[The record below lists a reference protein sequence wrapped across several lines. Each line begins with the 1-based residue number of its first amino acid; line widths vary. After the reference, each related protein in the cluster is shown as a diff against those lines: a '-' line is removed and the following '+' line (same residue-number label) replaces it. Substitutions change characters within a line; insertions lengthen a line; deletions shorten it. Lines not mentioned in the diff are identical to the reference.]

1 MIVKSYEL
9 GKIDFTNFDFFL
21 IYGKNEGHQNE
32 IINNNLNANFKGLV
46 SKYEESEFVKNFE
59 TITSGIRNRS
69 LFDDNKT
76 IIISR
81 VTERILKFI
90 EQLIEINIKDTKIIL
105 KCGILDKKSKVR
117 NLFEKKKSLIIIPV
131 YEDNDKT
138 LSSIAFSFLRKNNI
152 KLSGESVSLIIDRS
166 NGSRENLNTEL
177 TKILNYSYSDKSIDY
192 EKVKKL
198 TNLSENYG
206 ANELADNYLAKNKK
220 NISKILN
227 ENSYSD
233 EDCIL
238 ILRTILSKSKRLLNI
253 LERYEKIANLDEVIS
268 TTKPPIFWKEKEIVK
283 IQVNMWKL
291 DDLRE
296 NIYKINQVETTIKSN
311 SKNSLNLVSDFIANH

>member
-1 MIVKSYEL
+1 M
-9 GKIDFTNFDFFL
+9 
-21 IYGKNEGHQNE
+21 
-32 IINNNLNANFKGLV
+32 
-46 SKYEESEFVKNFE
+46 
-59 TITSGIRNRS
+59 
-69 LFDDNKT
+69 
-76 IIISR
+76 
-81 VTERILKFI
+81 
-90 EQLIEINIKDTKIIL
+90 
-105 KCGILDKKSKVR
+105 
-117 NLFEKKKSLIIIPV
+117 KKKKNLIIIPV
-131 YEDNDKT
+131 YEDDDKT
-138 LSSIAFSFLRKNNI
+138 LSTIAFNFLRKNNI

-177 TKILNYSYSDKSIDY
+177 TKILNYSYSDKSLDY

-238 ILRTILSKSKRLLNI
+238 ILRTILNKSKRLLDI

-268 TTKPPIFWKEKEIVK
+268 TTKPPIFWKDKEIVK
-283 IQVNMWKL
+283 NQVNMWEI

-311 SKNSLNLVSDFIANH
+311 SKNSLNLVSDFIAN

>member
-9 GKIDFTNFDFFL
+9 GKFDFTNFDFFL

-32 IINNNLNANFKGLV
+32 IINNNLNSNFKGLM
-46 SKYEESEFVKNFE
+46 SKYEENEFVKNFE
-59 TITSGIRNRS
+59 TISSEIRNRS
-69 LFDDNKT
+69 LFDENKT

-81 VTERILKFI
+81 VTEKILKFI
-90 EQLIEINIKDTKIIL
+90 EKLIEINIKDTKIIL
-105 KCGILDKKSKVR
+105 KCGILEKKSKIR
-117 NLFEKKKSLIIIPV
+117 NLFEKKKNLIIIPV
-131 YEDNDKT
+131 YEDDDKT
-138 LSSIAFSFLRKNNI
+138 LSTIAFNFLRKNNI

-177 TKILNYSYSDKSIDY
+177 TKILNYSYSDKSLDY

-238 ILRTILSKSKRLLNI
+238 ILRTILNKSKRLLDI

-268 TTKPPIFWKEKEIVK
+268 TTKPPIFWKDKDIVK
-283 IQVNMWKL
+283 NQVNMWEI

-311 SKNSLNLVSDFIANH
+311 SKNSLNLVSDFIAN

>member
-9 GKIDFTNFDFFL
+9 GKFDFTNFDFFL

-32 IINNNLNANFKGLV
+32 IINNNLNYNFKGLM
-46 SKYEESEFVKNFE
+46 SKYEENEFVKNFE
-59 TITSGIRNRS
+59 TISSEIRNRS
-69 LFDDNKT
+69 LFDENKT

-81 VTERILKFI
+81 VTEKILKFI
-90 EQLIEINIKDTKIIL
+90 EKLIEINIKDTKIIL
-105 KCGILDKKSKVR
+105 KCGILEKKSKIR
-117 NLFEKKKSLIIIPV
+117 NLFEKKKNLIIIPV
-131 YEDNDKT
+131 YEDDDKT
-138 LSSIAFSFLRKNNI
+138 LSTIAFNFLRKNNI

-177 TKILNYSYSDKSIDY
+177 TKILNYSYSDKSLDY
-192 EKVKKL
+192 EKIKKL

-238 ILRTILSKSKRLLNI
+238 ILRTILNKSKRLLDI

-268 TTKPPIFWKEKEIVK
+268 TTKPPIFWKDKEIVK
-283 IQVNMWKL
+283 NQVNMWEI

-311 SKNSLNLVSDFIANH
+311 SKNSLNLVSDFIAN

>member
-32 IINNNLNANFKGLV
+32 IINNNLNSNFKGLM
-46 SKYEESEFVKNFE
+46 SKYEENEFVKNFE
-59 TITSGIRNRS
+59 TISSEIRNRS
-69 LFDDNKT
+69 LFDENKT

-81 VTERILKFI
+81 VTEKILKFI
-90 EQLIEINIKDTKIIL
+90 EKLIEINIKDTKIIL
-105 KCGILDKKSKVR
+105 KCGILEKKSKMR
-117 NLFEKKKSLIIIPV
+117 NLFEKKKNLIIIPV
-131 YEDNDKT
+131 YEDDDKT
-138 LSSIAFSFLRKNNI
+138 LSTIAFNFLRKNNI

-238 ILRTILSKSKRLLNI
+238 ILRTILNKSKRLLNI
-253 LERYEKIANLDEVIS
+253 LERYEKTANIDEVIS
-268 TTKPPIFWKEKEIVK
+268 TTKPPIFWKDKEIVK
-283 IQVNMWKL
+283 NQVNMWEL

-296 NIYKINQVETTIKSN
+296 NIYKINQVESTIKSN
-311 SKNSLNLVSDFIANH
+311 SKNSLNLVSDFIAN

>member
-9 GKIDFTNFDFFL
+9 GKFDFTNFNFFL

-32 IINNNLNANFKGLV
+32 IINNNLNSNFKGLM
-46 SKYEESEFVKNFE
+46 SKYEENEFVKNFE
-59 TITSGIRNRS
+59 TISSEIRNRS
-69 LFDDNKT
+69 LFDENKT

-81 VTERILKFI
+81 VTEKILKFI
-90 EQLIEINIKDTKIIL
+90 EKLIEINIKDTKIIL
-105 KCGILDKKSKVR
+105 KCGILEKKSKIR
-117 NLFEKKKSLIIIPV
+117 NLFEKKKNLIIIPV
-131 YEDNDKT
+131 YEDDDKT
-138 LSSIAFSFLRKNNI
+138 LSTIAFNFLRKNNI

-177 TKILNYSYSDKSIDY
+177 TKILNYSYSDKSLDY

-206 ANELADNYLAKNKK
+206 VNELADNYLAKNKK

-238 ILRTILSKSKRLLNI
+238 ILRTILNKSKRLLDI

-268 TTKPPIFWKEKEIVK
+268 TTKPPIFWKDKEIVK
-283 IQVNMWKL
+283 NQVNMWEI

-311 SKNSLNLVSDFIANH
+311 SKNSLNLVSDFIAN

>member
-9 GKIDFTNFDFFL
+9 GKFDFTNFDFFL

-32 IINNNLNANFKGLV
+32 IINNNLNSNFKGLM
-46 SKYEESEFVKNFE
+46 SKYEENEFVKNFE
-59 TITSGIRNRS
+59 TISSEIRNRS
-69 LFDDNKT
+69 LFDENKT

-81 VTERILKFI
+81 VTEKILKFI
-90 EQLIEINIKDTKIIL
+90 EKLIEINIKDTKIIL
-105 KCGILDKKSKVR
+105 KCGILEKKSKIR
-117 NLFEKKKSLIIIPV
+117 NLFEKKKNLIIIPV
-131 YEDNDKT
+131 YEDDDKT
-138 LSSIAFSFLRKNNI
+138 LSTIAFNFLRKNNI

-177 TKILNYSYSDKSIDY
+177 TKILNYSYSDKSLDY
-192 EKVKKL
+192 EKIKKL

-238 ILRTILSKSKRLLNI
+238 ILRTILNKSKRLLDI

-268 TTKPPIFWKEKEIVK
+268 TTKPPIFWKDKEIVK
-283 IQVNMWKL
+283 NQVNMWEI

-311 SKNSLNLVSDFIANH
+311 SKNSLNLVSDFIAN